1 MRDNVQAEGED
12 KTILGVNNCTFSRIY
27 TKWNENKVY
36 RSTHQNRF
44 GATVGSIYFVN
55 IAP

>member
-12 KTILGVNNCTFSRIY
+12 KTTLGVNNCTFSRIY